1 MSEEK
6 KAVEAQDQQGTD
18 QESSDQQTLEQRAS
32 EQNASNQ
39 EDSGQ
44 QVPERDAAD
53 QQTLDQYASDPQT
66 PGSDAAKT
74 NKLTK
79 KTKIIIAAVVAT
91 VLVLGGLLAWFLI
104 DQHNKAVWE
113 QEHKEYPLD
122 LTIVAD
128 GYDAETSS
136 PIPIQIEGTDF
147 ENNSVSIEALV
158 SADMTE
164 PIKLMRGIYTVSV
177 SASPFLEDGSMFDVS
192 AGTTDFEVV
201 GDSDSD
207 DQAGAT
213 DEEDGAS
220 EEDQGGTSEGNQDS
234 TSEGTVSKN
243 SASITIDPLPVEDMT
258 EDMISASSDKL
269 LSLGCSQET
278 VTAFSDAAQA
288 KLKAYQDELAAKKA
302 EEEAAK
308 KAAEKVA
315 QRHVS
320 TDWYEFDIPEQW
332 VGKVEWRTEGTKTL
346 VHLSGYPAVT
356 LVEVYARSTNE
367 AGDGGDIAGG
377 PAGGK
382 TKGTTAVD
390 LWAYNWAY
398 WAAQYSEN
406 GNQGPRG
413 VSLTESQYDQL
424 LNLSTGGEV
433 SYSDVAANPSGYET
447 HYSSYIQNAIEPTLV
462 VKDAPLP

>member
-1 MSEEK
+1 
-6 KAVEAQDQQGTD
+6 
-18 QESSDQQTLEQRAS
+18 
-32 EQNASNQ
+32 
-39 EDSGQ
+39 
-44 QVPERDAAD
+44 
-53 QQTLDQYASDPQT
+53 
-66 PGSDAAKT
+66 
-74 NKLTK
+74 
-79 KTKIIIAAVVAT
+79 
-91 VLVLGGLLAWFLI
+91 
-104 DQHNKAVWE
+104 
-113 QEHKEYPLD
+113 
-122 LTIVAD
+122 
-128 GYDAETSS
+128 
-136 PIPIQIEGTDF
+136 
-147 ENNSVSIEALV
+147 
-158 SADMTE
+158 
-164 PIKLMRGIYTVSV
+164 
-177 SASPFLEDGSMFDVS
+177 MFNVS
-192 AGTTDFEVV
+192 AGTTEFEVV
-201 GDSDSD
+201 EDGDS
-207 DQAGAT
+207 
-213 DEEDGAS
+213 
-220 EEDQGGTSEGNQDS
+220 EDQGAVSDNQADASNEEAGTFEGNQAS
-234 TSEGTVSKN
+234 TSEDSDSKN

-258 EDMISASSDKL
+258 EEMISASSDKL
-269 LSLGCSQET
+269 LSLGCSQEV

-308 KAAEKVA
+308 KAAEEAA
-315 QRHVS
+315 QRYVS

-332 VGKVEWRTEGTKTL
+332 VGKVEWRVEGTRTL

-377 PAGGK
+377 SAGGK

-398 WAAQYSEN
+398 WTAQYSEN

-447 HYSSYIQNAIEPTLV
+447 HYSSFIQNAIEPTLV

>member
-6 KAVEAQDQQGTD
+6 KVAGVQDQQGPN
-18 QESSDQQTLEQRAS
+18 QENSDQKTL
-32 EQNASNQ
+32 
-39 EDSGQ
+39 
-44 QVPERDAAD
+44 
-53 QQTLDQYASDPQT
+53 
-66 PGSDAAKT
+66 GSDTAKT
-74 NKLTK
+74 NKLAK
-79 KTKIIIAAVVAT
+79 KTKIIIAVVVAA

-147 ENNSVSIEALV
+147 ESNSISIETLV

-164 PIKLMRGIYTVSV
+164 PIKLMRGTYTISV

-192 AGTTDFEVV
+192 AGTAEFEVV
-201 GDSDSD
+201 GDSDS
-207 DQAGAT
+207 G
-213 DEEDGAS
+213 
-220 EEDQGGTSEGNQDS
+220 DQGAVSDNQADASNDEAGTSDGNQAS
-234 TSEGTVSKN
+234 TSEDSDSKN

-269 LSLGCSQET
+269 LSLGCSQEA

-308 KAAEKVA
+308 KAAEKAA

-332 VGKVEWRTEGTKTL
+332 IGKVEWRTEGTRTL

-377 PAGGK
+377 SAGGK

-424 LNLSTGGEV
+424 LNLSTGGEL
-433 SYSDVAANPSGYET
+433 SYSEVAANPSGYET